1 MKRLALVTTAALT
14 LVLVM
19 SVISAPVAFATPII
33 HVPLSGNLAPNQS
46 NLYGPYSLNI
56 GSTVHIV
63 LHWTPTTSTLAFGVV
78 PAASTG
84 NIKGCTKTGGSGD
97 CLVTIQTAGSYYVIV
112 SNKSPNSIIVTS
124 YNGYADIDICP
135 PCL

>member
-1 MKRLALVTTAALT
+1 MKRLPLVITLAVT

-19 SVISAPVAFATPII
+19 SVISAPVVLASPII

-46 NLYGPYSLNI
+46 NVYGPYSLHV
-56 GSTVHIV
+56 GSTVYIK
-63 LHWTPTTSTLAFGVV
+63 LNWSPATSTLAYGVA
-78 PAASTG
+78 PSTSTQFQ
-84 NIKGCTKTGGSGD
+84 GCTKSGGAGE
-97 CLVTIQTAGSYYVIV
+97 CKITIQTAGSYYVIV
-112 SNKSPNSIIVTS
+112 KNVSPNSIIVTS

>member
-1 MKRLALVTTAALT
+1 MKRLPLVITAALT

-19 SVISAPVAFATPII
+19 TVASAPVAFATPII
-33 HVPLSGNLAPNQS
+33 HVPLSGHLAPNQTDA
-46 NLYGPYSLNI
+46 YGPYSLRV

-63 LHWTPTTSTLAFGVV
+63 LHWTPTTSTLAFGVA
-78 PAASTG
+78 PSTSTQFQ
-84 NIKGCTKTGGSGD
+84 GCTKSGGSGD

-124 YNGYADIDICP
+124 YNGYADIDLCP

>member
-1 MKRLALVTTAALT
+1 MKRLALVITAALT

-19 SVISAPVAFATPII
+19 SVISAPVVLASPII

-46 NLYGPYSLNI
+46 NLYGPYSLHV
-56 GSTVHIV
+56 GSTVYIK
-63 LHWTPTTSTLAFGVV
+63 LTWSPSTSTLAYGVA
-78 PAASTG
+78 PSASSQFQ
-84 NIKGCTKTGGSGD
+84 GCTKSGGAGE
-97 CLVTIQTAGSYYVIV
+97 CKITIQTAGSYYIIV